1 MEQYEVRMTEKAYE
15 SLRDIARHISYNLM
29 SPQTA
34 VKTVNYIR
42 NELSK
47 LDSMPSRIPLVNE
60 EPWRSEGIHKM
71 IIKKYIAYF
80 IINEDLCIVNVLY
93 IAYGRKNQKNI
104 LREIANQ

>member
-1 MEQYEVRMTEKAYE
+1 MEQYEVRMTEKAYG
-15 SLRDIARHISYNLM
+15 SLRDIARHIAYNLM

-34 VKTVNYIR
+34 VKTINYIR

-47 LDSMPSRIPLVNE
+47 LDSMPSRTPLVNE

-80 IINEDLCIVNVLY
+80 IINEDQNIVNVLY
-93 IAYGRKNQKNI
+93 VAYGRKEQKNI
-104 LREIANQ
+104 LRDIADQ

>member
-1 MEQYEVRMTEKAYE
+1 MEQYEVRMTEKAYG
-15 SLRDIARHISYNLM
+15 SLRDIARHIAYNLM

-34 VKTVNYIR
+34 VKTINYIR

-60 EPWRSEGIHKM
+60 EPWSSEGIHKM

-80 IINEDLCIVNVLY
+80 IINEDQNIVNVLY
-93 IAYGRKNQKNI
+93 VAYGRKEQKNI
-104 LREIANQ
+104 LRDIADQ

>member
-1 MEQYEVRMTEKAYE
+1 MRMTEKAYD
-15 SLRDIARHISYNLM
+15 SLRDIARHIAYNLM
-29 SPQTA
+29 SPQAA
-34 VKTVNYIR
+34 VKTINYIR

-80 IINEDLCIVNVLY
+80 TINENQNIVNVLY
-93 IAYGRKNQKNI
+93 VAYGRKDQKNI
-104 LREIANQ
+104 LRDISD

>member
-1 MEQYEVRMTEKAYE
+1 MEQYEVRMTEKAYG
-15 SLRDIARHISYNLM
+15 SLRDIARHIAYNLM

-34 VKTVNYIR
+34 VKTINYIR

-80 IINEDLCIVNVLY
+80 IINEDQNIVNVLY
-93 IAYGRKNQKNI
+93 VTYGRKEQKNI
-104 LREIANQ
+104 LRDIADQ

>member
-1 MEQYEVRMTEKAYE
+1 MEQYEVRMTEKAYD
-15 SLRDIARHISYNLM
+15 SLRDIARHIAYNLM
-29 SPQTA
+29 SPQAA
-34 VKTVNYIR
+34 VKTINYIR

-80 IINEDLCIVNVLY
+80 TINENQNIVNVLY
-93 IAYGRKNQKNI
+93 VAYGRKDQKNI
-104 LREIANQ
+104 LRDISD